1 MPMPT
6 ILRETPDDRAPDD
19 SLPPALGRHRATHR
33 RPGHRSTSRYPG
45 RRARGSASR
54 HSLHGTTTTTKP
66 AADKD
71 LNGDG
76 IPDLL
81 TVGGTPGLA
90 SGLWQATGVKD
101 DDRDRGTGRVN
112 TPAVDIGANGSGAST
127 NGSPSD
133 FDGAQVITGTFTGSD
148 VQDVLAYYPVWKR
161 CRRCGNPQGHRRRLG
176 PARPAQRERGGHLP
190 RHAHRQQ
197 R

>member
-1 MPMPT
+1 MTGRRTTHYLLPWATTVLLTAAPAT
-6 ILRETPDDRAPDD
+6 AAQAATPVDALAAP
-19 SLPPALGRHRATHR
+19 PPATPYTA
-33 RPGHRSTSRYPG
+33 P
-45 RRARGSASR
+45 
-54 HSLHGTTTTTKP
+54 TTTTKP